1 MKLSEMRA
9 LSMGDFD
16 REVQDRK
23 RQLMELRFQAAT
35 SQLAD
40 SSQVAKL
47 RREVAQLLTVRTEL
61 QRAALTSD
69 VPALPSSQP
78 AAQVS
83 QPSGQEG

>member
-23 RQLMELRFQAAT
+23 KQLMELRFQGAIG
-35 SQLAD
+35 QLAD

-47 RREVAQLLTVRTEL
+47 RREVAQLLTVRTEA
-61 QRAALTSD
+61 QRAALTS
-69 VPALPSSQP
+69 VPALPSSQAP
-78 AAQVS
+78 AAQ
-83 QPSGQEG
+83 QEG